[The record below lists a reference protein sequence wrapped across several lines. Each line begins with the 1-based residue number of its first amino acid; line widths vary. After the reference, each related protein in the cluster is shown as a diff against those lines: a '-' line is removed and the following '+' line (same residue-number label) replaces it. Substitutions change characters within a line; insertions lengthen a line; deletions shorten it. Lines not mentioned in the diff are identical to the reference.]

1 MSQTR
6 TDAATPTAATGAGTT
21 SLDDG
26 RREDAV
32 DPVELFDLLGDD
44 AARAAVDALTDGPA
58 TARELVDGL
67 EASRPTVYRRLD
79 RLEDAGVVESSTS
92 VHDDGHRRKQFSL
105 ALDRVICAFDGDGLE
120 AVDATVA

>member
-21 SLDDG
+21 GLDDG

-44 AARAAVDALTDGPA
+44 AARAAVNALTDGPA
-58 TARELVDGL
+58 TARELVDEL

-79 RLEDAGVVESSTS
+79 RLEDAGLVESSTAL
-92 VHDDGHRRKQFSL
+92 HDDGHRRKQFSL
-105 ALDRVICAFDGDGLE
+105 ALDRVVCAFDEDGLG
-120 AVDATVA
+120 VRDAAGA